1 MSNAAAVAPD
11 TRARV
16 MAAVEE
22 PGYRPNLAAR
32 DLRQRRTGLTGVV
45 VPESRRSAGACVC
58 GDGLWVFLGL
68 TGPEAA
74 EEVAGDVYARA
85 AEADDVDASVAGDV
99 GQES

>member
-16 MAAVEE
+16 MATVEE

-32 DLRQRRTGLTGVV
+32 NLRRRGTGLTGVV
-45 VPESRRSAGACVC
+45 VPESRRSAGACTR

-68 TGPEAA
+68 KGPEAA
-74 EEVAGDVYARA
+74 EEVARDVYARA